1 MEKRILELLTS
12 HGTLVSPETMEY
24 IHSKDDPET
33 YIQDVIGKFQEIPL
47 YLTIEQLKEV
57 EDKEEKTP
65 IEASDDSNIMAQSGV
80 SPTNAIK
87 LSKIKKELSQKPAA
101 EVTEP
106 PKEEPARVS
115 KSIAPKKIPV
125 ASEYDGDIQIIK
137 DVTGESTSEGTIKDF
152 NKYFQTRF
160 QTMKKI
166 LFNHRREVRGSADI
180 ATVKGREGP
189 LKFVGLVNDIRLTQ
203 KGHKIMELE
212 DETDSVSVLINN
224 NSPLI
229 NMNFVNDEVLC
240 VIGKMGKNV
249 ADIHVG
255 STTFLHKPWEK
266 FSKWLNGKHSI
277 NGSEELLDKLKYI
290 VIAGDIVDG
299 IGIYPNQEAE
309 LEIADIYAQYENLAI
324 KFQEIPDHIQLIVQ
338 PGNHDAVR
346 PAEPQPTFPTEIT
359 QLFSND
365 IRFVGNP
372 CYFTINNVEVLAYHG
387 RSMDDFVMQIPKV
400 TYNTPIQ
407 IMKEMLLRRH
417 LAPIY
422 GQKTPISPE
431 HLDYLLI
438 DRIPDIFVTG
448 HIHKTALEA
457 YRDIS
462 LVNASAWQSQTS
474 YQKMMNFNP
483 DPAKAILADLQTMR
497 LQILNFT

>member
-24 IHSKDDPET
+24 INSKDDPET
-33 YIQDVIGKFQEIPL
+33 YVQDVIGKFQEIPL

-240 VIGKMGKNV
+240 VIGKMGKNDLIYAEEIIQPDV
-249 ADIHVG
+249 PIMRNKNRAELPLNCLFMADIHVG

-290 VIAGDIVDG
+290 VIAGDIVDD

-422 GQKTPISPE
+422 G
-431 HLDYLLI
+431 H
-438 DRIPDIFVTG
+438 
-448 HIHKTALEA
+448 
-457 YRDIS
+457 
-462 LVNASAWQSQTS
+462 WQSQTS